1 MGQAISVPRMQKP
14 PCDIFTDHFIIDFNV
29 CGMDL
34 GPILHNS
41 KSLAWNN
48 VAMHMVPPDVTAYTQ
63 YCTEIIT
70 GSLLLS
76 SAPALELKDTASLI
90 VGVEAKARPA
100 HGSSTLCHL

>member
-1 MGQAISVPRMQKP
+1 
-14 PCDIFTDHFIIDFNV
+14 
-29 CGMDL
+29 
-34 GPILHNS
+34 
-41 KSLAWNN
+41 
-48 VAMHMVPPDVTAYTQ
+48 MVPPDVTAYTQ

-100 HGSSTLCHL
+100 HG